1 MMAVCQVIEFTVDDI
16 ALSWL
21 PLSHSFEHLV
31 TVAYIYKGVSI
42 GYAESVE
49 TVGENMQELRPHLLT
64 SVPRLYEKIYS
75 AIMESVQS
83 GSSLKRKIFFWAL
96 KTGKKAGQKKLTG
109 QKVSPMLEMK
119 RKIAHKLV
127 FSKIIAKT
135 GGRVRIFISGAAPL
149 SKDIAEFFHAIGI
162 VILEGY
168 GLTETAPCITLNAFQ
183 HLRFGTVGR
192 PVSGVEVKIAEDG
205 EILAKG
211 PNIMKGYYNKPA
223 ETAEVFD
230 GEWFKTGDVGFIDA
244 DGFITITDRKKDII
258 VTAGG
263 KNVAPQQIENLL
275 RTSPFITNVLAIG
288 DRRKF
293 ISALIVPEFDKLES
307 YAKANNISFS
317 SREELLNNE
326 KILNKIEEEMDKSTE
341 NLARYEKIKKFAL
354 LKRDF
359 EIEKGELTPTFKVKR
374 NIVEDK
380 YKTLIDSF
388 YEDL

>member
-1 MMAVCQVIEFTVDDI
+1 
-16 ALSWL
+16 
-21 PLSHSFEHLV
+21 
-31 TVAYIYKGVSI
+31 
-42 GYAESVE
+42 
-49 TVGENMQELRPHLLT
+49 
-64 SVPRLYEKIYS
+64 
-75 AIMESVQS
+75 
-83 GSSLKRKIFFWAL
+83 
-96 KTGKKAGQKKLTG
+96 
-109 QKVSPMLEMK
+109 MK

-149 SKDIAEFFHAIGI
+149 SKDIAEFFHALGI

-168 GLTETAPCITLNAFQ
+168 GLTETAPCITLNTFQ

-230 GEWFKTGDVGFIDA
+230 GEWFKTGDVGFIDT

-275 RTSPFITNVLAIG
+275 RKSPFIINVLVIG

-293 ISALIVPEFDKLES
+293 ISALLVPEFDKLES
-307 YAKANNISFS
+307 YAMENKISFS
-317 SREELLNNE
+317 SRGELLNDE
-326 KILNKIEEEMDKSTE
+326 KILNKIEEEIAKSTE
-341 NLARYEKIKKFAL
+341 DLARYEKIKKFAL

-374 NIVEDK
+374 NIIEDK
-380 YKTLIDSF
+380 YKILIDSF
-388 YEDL
+388 YEES